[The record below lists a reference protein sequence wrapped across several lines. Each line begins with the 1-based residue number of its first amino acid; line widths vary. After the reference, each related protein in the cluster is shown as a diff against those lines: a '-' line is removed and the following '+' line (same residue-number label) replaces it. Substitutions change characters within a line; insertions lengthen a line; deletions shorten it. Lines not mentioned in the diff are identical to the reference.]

1 MKSLT
6 GLGFLLVDHIRCQL
20 QAVKIHGKIEM
31 NTIKNWNYWLL
42 DNRKVICSPRSA
54 FSKLDIMHFSTK
66 KKHLNSLSKFRNR
79 HQFTCATRASSYSGL
94 YASCVGASYV
104 GFALL
109 MYVSRCGAIN
119 LVDVDCVWVVTVLGR
134 YVVCIYF
141 GCVGFRLLLLL
152 LLLYCVGYSAS
163 SPNYS
168 QIGKKRE

>member
-1 MKSLT
+1 MFASFCLFQIGYYAFFHKKETLKFTVKVSKS
-6 GLGFLLVDHIRCQL
+6 
-20 QAVKIHGKIEM
+20 
-31 NTIKNWNYWLL
+31 
-42 DNRKVICSPRSA
+42 
-54 FSKLDIMHFSTK
+54 
-66 KKHLNSLSKFRNR
+66 SL
-79 HQFTCATRASSYSGL
+79 TCATRASSYSGL